1 MPGSLDANLLGSLDL
16 GATVDEPSCGGPYTS
31 ARLATVH
38 ERSCGD
44 QVEHSLTFC

>member
-1 MPGSLDANLLGSLDL
+1 MNAGMGNH
-16 GATVDEPSCGGPYTS
+16 TS

-44 QVEHSLTFC
+44 QAKHLLTFY